1 MVKDGGR
8 TISGC
13 VVRDVGGGGECR
25 LTIDEFSN
33 SEYEGGG
40 GEERV
45 GAKGKGWKGKG
56 GGGGGGGGG
65 DGLEVSKD
73 GGVKDDDWRF
83 EGLTDGP
90 GNVRKS
96 NGESKASKMK
106 KEKINDF
113 FERNYSKNGNVA
125 AYPSRR
131 TKDLEKE
138 LETKWKSACTFA
150 PKICKKSKTIAE
162 NEVQPFFDRVNQ
174 GEYTTNRDQKLK
186 KKWVDKLGGD
196 IDKKKRKEEEPPRK
210 YTKSKQQA
218 RNLQGV
224 KPDHEF
230 DNMLTRNKQWVHN
243 KERKIHNELQKIQE
257 QSTQELTFNPD
268 TNKKFNQ
275 NIRHGFMNRLEFDI
289 HKRYFF
295 SLKPGIEMP
304 TKEN

>member
-1 MVKDGGR
+1 VGVGV
-8 TISGC
+8 G
-13 VVRDVGGGGECR
+13 VGG
-25 LTIDEFSN
+25 
-33 SEYEGGG
+33 
-40 GEERV
+40 
-45 GAKGKGWKGKG
+45 KGKGRGKG
-56 GGGGGGGGG
+56 RGKVES
-65 DGLEVSKD
+65 DDVVAVSVD
-73 GGVKDDDWRF
+73 SGVRDDDWRF

-90 GNVRKS
+90 SNVRKS

-113 FERNYSKNGNVA
+113 FERNYSKKGNVA

-131 TKDLEKE
+131 TKNLEKE
-138 LETKWKSACTFA
+138 LETKFKSACTFA
-150 PKICKKSKTIAE
+150 PKICKKSKTFAE
-162 NEVQPFFDRVNQ
+162 NEVQPFFDRVKQ

-186 KKWVDKLGGD
+186 KKWVGKLGGD
-196 IDKKKRKEEEPPRK
+196 IDKKKRKEEEPPKK

-257 QSTQELTFNPD
+257 QSTQDLTFNPD

-289 HKRYFF
+289 HKR
-295 SLKPGIEMP
+295 
-304 TKEN
+304 